1 MPRFKQ
7 RKKPLSKL
15 QTVQLVAAFYTV
27 RAMAAEDSPDQRS
40 QLENALLQLASHLR
54 EDPTLPA
61 HPDTPDK
68 PWDLALR
75 EDISVRL
82 PRKHCAFKRCVWAGA
97 SDAELYEHLIAS
109 HSKQLYR
116 CADIMRLRHSIKD
129 RVWSVYNEA
138 IAVVARRG
146 APLATGSIDR
156 RSLKNFVGAFVG
168 EGIQSLVCF
177 SCARRFPRVA
187 TWRKRRH

>member
-1 MPRFKQ
+1 MSVEHAR
-7 RKKPLSKL
+7 
-15 QTVQLVAAFYTV
+15 
-27 RAMAAEDSPDQRS
+27 
-40 QLENALLQLASHLR
+40 LQLANHLW

-61 HPDTPDK
+61 HPDTPDE

-82 PRKHCAFKRCVWAGA
+82 PRTHCASKQFVWVGA

-109 HSKQLYR
+109 HANLLYR
-116 CADIMRLRHSIKD
+116 CADMMPPGHSIEN
-129 RVWSVYNEA
+129 RVCSVYNEA

-146 APLATGSIDR
+146 APLATGSIDS

-187 TWRKRRH
+187 TWRKTTLIG